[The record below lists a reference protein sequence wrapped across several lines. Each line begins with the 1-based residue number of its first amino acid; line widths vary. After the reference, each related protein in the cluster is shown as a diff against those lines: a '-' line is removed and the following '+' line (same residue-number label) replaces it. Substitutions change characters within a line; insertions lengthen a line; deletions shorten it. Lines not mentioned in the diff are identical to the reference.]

1 MVLQNNLQEA
11 FKPIEEKPLK
21 NTSLDVRNDPR
32 TQFLQKLSIMN
43 DKVKIYRRAFY
54 FKDPVFEKET
64 DDIIQKV
71 DK

>member
-1 MVLQNNLQEA
+1 
-11 FKPIEEKPLK
+11 
-21 NTSLDVRNDPR
+21 
-32 TQFLQKLSIMN
+32 MN

-71 DK
+71 NKQRKLRIKERKKLNRA